1 MHFVFVLHFLLIDDE
16 VAEKELIDAKLQ
28 AVFGEGGYGFKH
40 VLKASDAIKC
50 LLTEDFDF
58 ILLDNNL
65 AASISGRFS
74 VPVIRQH
81 LRGSNLIVI
90 SNNVDVDYLKDPS
103 ILGVD
108 GIVDKANFE
117 SFVTQ
122 FRDAS
127 SVRQTIASQ
136 TTVDQA
142 TDSQN
147 INRAGRPDIPTSM
160 AG

>member
-1 MHFVFVLHFLLIDDE
+1 MHSLPVLHFLLIDDE
-16 VAEKELIDAKLQ
+16 IPEKELIDAKLE
-28 AVFGEGGYGFKH
+28 AVFGEGRYGFKH

-50 LLTEDFDF
+50 LLKEDFDF

-74 VPVIRQH
+74 VPVIRQYVRDSK
-81 LRGSNLIVI
+81 LVVI
-90 SNNVDVDYLKDPS
+90 SNNVDVDYLQDPS

-108 GIVDKANFE
+108 AIVDKAEFE

-122 FRDAS
+122 YRQTP
-127 SVRQTIASQ
+127 SVRQTTAGQ
-136 TTVDQA
+136 TTAGQA